1 MAGAYLEVVVF
12 AVIALLIPPA
22 MILLSKLLAGN
33 GASELEGK
41 NYESGEEN
49 IGDGIHAPREY
60 LHYLFLFLA
69 FAVISIV
76 MIIWAAVAKSLS
88 FLAGLSVLMV
98 AVFGFVLSI
107 FVFEI
112 GKIRR

>member
-1 MAGAYLEVVVF
+1 MAVAYVGVVVF
-12 AVIALLIPPA
+12 AIIALLIPPA

-49 IGDGIHAPREY
+49 IGDGIHAPPEY

-76 MIIWAAVAKSLS
+76 MIVWAAVAKPLS
-88 FLAGLSVLMV
+88 FSASLSVLMM
-98 AVFGFVLSI
+98 AVFGFALAI
-107 FVFEI
+107 FVLEI